1 MNRRLS
7 LSIVFLLVLAF
18 AFTGTA
24 GAAVSYLGPAGTYT
38 EEAAFLHFGQQETLV
53 PAATVAESLAMLDR
67 RECDYAVVPVEN
79 TIGGPV
85 YRYIDLVV
93 ANKGLRVVGELN
105 LPIRQ
110 TLLALPGAALSGVKT
125 VMSHPQGI
133 AQSREWL
140 KKNLPDAK
148 LVEVSSTAEAA
159 RKVAEMG
166 DPSVAAIAASRTA
179 AVYNLS
185 ILANDLQYT
194 NTNVTR
200 FWVVTLKK
208 QAAPAKAK
216 AAVVVSGPA
225 DKVPGLLY
233 DLGRKGFKLTALHD
247 RPAKTRLG
255 EYVFVAEAAGGSADA
270 LEEVVAKHG
279 GALEIRVLGLY
290 ETKSF

>member
-1 MNRRLS
+1 MNKRHLLS
-7 LSIVFLLVLAF
+7 VILFLVVAF
-18 AFTGTA
+18 AFAGTA

-53 PAATVAESLAMLDR
+53 PVATVAESLALLNS
-67 RECDYAVVPVEN
+67 RECEYAVVPVEN

-85 YRYIDLVV
+85 YQYLDLVV
-93 ANKGLRVVGELN
+93 ADKGLKVVGELN

-110 TLLALPGAALSGVKT
+110 TLLGLPGTELSGVKT

-140 KKNLPDAK
+140 KKNLPAAK
-148 LVEVSSTAEAA
+148 IVEVTSTAEAA

-166 DPSVAAIAASRTA
+166 DPSAVAIAASRTA
-179 AVYNLS
+179 AVYGLS

-208 QAAPAKAK
+208 KPAPEKGK
-216 AAVVVSGPA
+216 AALVVSGPA
-225 DKVPGLLY
+225 DKVPGLLN
-233 DLGRKGFKLTALHD
+233 DLGRKGFKLTAIHD
-247 RPAKTRLG
+247 RPAKTKLG

-270 LEEVVAKHG
+270 LEEAVAKHG
-279 GALEIRVLGLY
+279 ASLQIRVLGLY
-290 ETKSF
+290 ETKWF

>member
-1 MNRRLS
+1 MVKRHS
-7 LSIVFLLVLAF
+7 FIIALLVALVF
-18 AFTGTA
+18 AFSGTA

-53 PAATVAESLAMLDR
+53 PVKTVADSLKMLNN

-85 YRYIDLVV
+85 YPYLDLIVGDKGLKVV
-93 ANKGLRVVGELN
+93 AELN

-110 TLLALPGAALSGVKT
+110 TLLALPGAELSGVKT

-133 AQSREWL
+133 AQSRDWL
-140 KKNLPDAK
+140 KKHLPDAK
-148 LVEVSSTAEAA
+148 IVEVTSTAEAA
-159 RKVAEMG
+159 RKVAELG

-185 ILANDLQYT
+185 IMATDLQYT

-208 QAAPAKAK
+208 GKAPEKGKTAL
-216 AAVVVSGPA
+216 VVRGPA
-225 DKVPGLLY
+225 DKLPGLLN
-233 DLGRKGFKLTALHD
+233 DLGRKGFALTALHD
-247 RPAKTRLG
+247 RPAKTKLG
-255 EYVFVAEAAGGSADA
+255 EYVFVAEAAGGGAA
-270 LEEVVAKHG
+270 GLEEVIAKHG
-279 GALEIRVLGLY
+279 AALQIRVLGLY
-290 ETKSF
+290 ETKWF